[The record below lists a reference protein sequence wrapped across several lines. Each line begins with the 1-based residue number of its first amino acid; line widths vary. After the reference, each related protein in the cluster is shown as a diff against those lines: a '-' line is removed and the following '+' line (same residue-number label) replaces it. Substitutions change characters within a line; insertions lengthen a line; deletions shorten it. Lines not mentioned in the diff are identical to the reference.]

1 MELDL
6 LCKSNANISKKVYVE
21 CKAYQLD
28 NKIQADA
35 IKNIVD
41 IRELENY
48 EEVWLISL
56 SEMGKEA
63 KGLKEKIQNSE
74 KSRFF
79 TFYTPKEFLKALEN
93 NRLVCNPEVP
103 KSKIKDLIK
112 SDNEIGDYSCL

>member
-35 IKNIVD
+35 IKNIVG

-63 KGLKEKIQNSE
+63 KGLKEKIQNTGE
-74 KSRFF
+74 L
-79 TFYTPKEFLKALEN
+79 P
-93 NRLVCNPEVP
+93 
-103 KSKIKDLIK
+103 
-112 SDNEIGDYSCL
+112 